1 MDYDAILRKM
11 NLYYFEGKLHQ
22 EDQPRL
28 QPQIRQPQNQP
39 QQPQYQPQQPQ
50 YQPQPLR
57 LTKEQYFQLKKKQLE
72 AKKQIQLN
80 QQEKRKLLLPNT
92 IIAKT
97 QLKQMNIKN

>member
-22 EDQPRL
+22 EDRLQP
-28 QPQIRQPQNQP
+28 QPQIRQPQP
-39 QQPQYQPQQPQ
+39 QQPQYQQPQNQQ
-50 YQPQPLR
+50 YQPQPR
-57 LTKEQYFQLKKKQLE
+57 MTKEQFFQLKKKQLE
-72 AKKQIQLN
+72 AKKQIQIN

-92 IIAKT
+92 ITAKT

>member
-22 EDQPRL
+22 EDRPPSQPT
-28 QPQIRQPQNQP
+28 QPPTQRQLPAQRQPPAQH
-39 QQPQYQPQQPQ
+39 
-50 YQPQPLR
+50 QPQPQPR
-57 LTKEQYFQLKKKQLE
+57 LTKEQFFQLKKKQLE

>member
-22 EDQPRL
+22 EGPQF
-28 QPQIRQPQNQP
+28 QPQTR
-39 QQPQYQPQQPQ
+39 QPQYQPQTRQPQ
-50 YQPQPLR
+50 QQPQQPQQPQPR
-57 LTKEQYFQLKKKQLE
+57 MTKEQFFQLKKKQLE
-72 AKKQIQLN
+72 AKKQIQIN

-92 IIAKT
+92 ITAKS